1 MKNFINH
8 KQTPWQSLRRR
19 RSGFRSPHLAWI
31 RVLSN
36 WARRDFIADQCGI
49 PSTVVIDD
57 SRVNAGMRVVRA
69 AINLNPVDDMTRAK
83 CRSHH
88 EKFHH

>member
-1 MKNFINH
+1 MKNFSIY

-19 RSGFRSPHLAWI
+19 PSGFRSPHLAWI
-31 RVLSN
+31 RVSFTST
-36 WARRDFIADQCGI
+36 RRETNVAQCRF

-69 AINLNPVDDMTRAK
+69 ATNLNPVDDMTRTK
-83 CRSHH
+83 CRSHN